1 MAQVR
6 IDPRARAF
14 LASLDA
20 MGWPRMH
27 ERTPAQ
33 ARRDYRLLAN
43 LTSGWQPV
51 ARVRDAI
58 AHDAD
63 RRVRVRVYTPLR
75 GRAPRP
81 LLVYFHGGG
90 FVVGDLETVD
100 GLCRGL
106 ANEAGAVVVSVD
118 YRRAPEHPV
127 PAAQD
132 DALAATRWALRQ
144 ARRLGADPARVAV
157 GGDSAGGTLAAI
169 VAQQLRGDGPSPI
182 GLQVL
187 IYPAMDFTFS
197 QTDRDPLLARLPTW
211 QTVDWFDRHAM
222 SGADRRDPRIS
233 PAFMED
239 LADVPRALIV
249 TAAVDTF
256 AGDARR
262 YAERLRAAGV
272 DVTVADF
279 DGQLHGFVTM
289 DLVFPAARRAR
300 RLVAHAI
307 AEMEPVHA
315 EPLTAAPETIEWS
328 GRGTALGPAA
338 AQLWARN
345 PARLLAQWSATVA
358 QHRLRTAWRRLA

>member
-33 ARRDYRLLAN
+33 ARGDYRLLAN
-43 LTSGWQPV
+43 LTSGWRPV
-51 ARVRDAI
+51 ARVCDAI

-75 GRAPRP
+75 GPAPRP

-169 VAQQLRGDGPSPI
+169 VAQQLRGAI

-187 IYPAMDFTFS
+187 LYPA
-197 QTDRDPLLARLPTW
+197 
-211 QTVDWFDRHAM
+211 
-222 SGADRRDPRIS
+222 ADDS
-233 PAFMED
+233 
-239 LADVPRALIV
+239 
-249 TAAVDTF
+249 F

-262 YAERLRAAGV
+262 YAERLRGAGV

-289 DLVFPAARRAR
+289 DLIFPAARRAR
-300 RLVAHAI
+300 RLVAHAL

-315 EPLTAAPETIEWS
+315 QPLTAAPEPIEWS

>member
-1 MAQVR
+1 MAHVR
-6 IDPRARAF
+6 IDPRARAL
-14 LASLDA
+14 LALLDA
-20 MGWPRMH
+20 IGWPRMH
-27 ERTPAQ
+27 DRTPAQ
-33 ARRDYRLLAN
+33 ARRDYQLLAN

-51 ARVRDAI
+51 ARVRDAV

-63 RRVRVRVYTPLR
+63 RRVRVRVYTPRR

-100 GLCRGL
+100 GLSRGL
-106 ANEAGAVVVSVD
+106 ANEAGAVVVGVH

-169 VAQQLRGDGPSPI
+169 VAQQLRGEI

-187 IYPAMDFTFS
+187 LYPATDFTFA

-211 QTVDWFDRHAM
+211 ETVDWFDRHSM
-222 SGADRRDPRIS
+222 VGADRRDPRVS

-239 LADVPRALIV
+239 LAGVPRALIV
-249 TAAVDTF
+249 TAAVDSF
-256 AGDARR
+256 ADDARR
-262 YAERLRAAGV
+262 YAQRLRAAGV
-272 DVTVADF
+272 DVTLADF

-289 DLVFPAARRAR
+289 DLIFPAAKQAR
-300 RLVAHAI
+300 RLVARAV
-307 AEMEPVHA
+307 AEVEPVPPPA
-315 EPLTAAPETIEWS
+315 LTAAPGPIGWS
-328 GRGTALGPAA
+328 GRGAVLGP
-338 AQLWARN
+338 
-345 PARLLAQWSATVA
+345 PVA
-358 QHRLRTAWRRLA
+358 EL

>member
-6 IDPRARAF
+6 IDARARAL

-27 ERTPAQ
+27 ERTAVQ
-33 ARRDYRLLAN
+33 ARRDYQLLAN

-58 AHDAD
+58 ARDAD

-157 GGDSAGGTLAAI
+157 GGDSAGGTLAAM
-169 VAQQLRGDGPSPI
+169 VAQRLRGEI

-187 IYPAMDFTFS
+187 LCPATDFTFA

-211 QTVDWFDRHAM
+211 ETVDWFDRHAM
-222 SGADRRDPRIS
+222 AVADRRDPRIS
-233 PAFMED
+233 PALMKD
-239 LADVPRALIV
+239 LVDVPRALIV
-249 TAAVDTF
+249 TAAVDSF

-289 DLVFPAARRAR
+289 DLIFPAARRAR
-300 RLVAHAI
+300 RLVARGV
-307 AEMEPVHA
+307 AEMEPVPA
-315 EPLTAAPETIEWS
+315 PQPTAVPEPIEWS
-328 GRGTALGPAA
+328 GGNPLGPPA

-345 PARLLAQWSATVA
+345 PARLLTQWSATLA

>member
-1 MAQVR
+1 VAEVR
-6 IDPRARAF
+6 IDPRARMF
-14 LASLDA
+14 LAALDA

-27 ERTPAQ
+27 ERTPAE

-63 RRVRVRVYTPLR
+63 RRVRVRVYTPRR
-75 GRAPRP
+75 GGAPRP

-157 GGDSAGGTLAAI
+157 GGDSAGGTLAAV
-169 VAQQLRGDGPSPI
+169 VAQQLRADGPSPI

-187 IYPAMDFTFS
+187 LYPATDFTFA
-197 QTDRDPLLARLPTW
+197 QTERDPLLARLPTW
-211 QTVDWFDRHAM
+211 ETIDWFGRHSM
-222 SGADRRDPRIS
+222 PDADRRDPRVS
-233 PAFMED
+233 PAFTEN
-239 LADVPRALIV
+239 LADLPRALIV
-249 TAAVDTF
+249 TAAVDSF

-300 RLVAHAI
+300 RLVARTVAG
-307 AEMEPVHA
+307 MEPVRA
-315 EPLTAAPETIEWS
+315 RPLTAAPEPIEWS
-328 GRGTALGPAA
+328 GHRTALGPTA

-345 PARLLAQWSATVA
+345 PARLLAQWSATLA

>member
-1 MAQVR
+1 
-6 IDPRARAF
+6 
-14 LASLDA
+14 
-20 MGWPRMH
+20 MH

-58 AHDAD
+58 SCDAD
-63 RRVRVRVYTPLR
+63 RQARVRVYTPLR

-100 GLCRGL
+100 GLCRSL

-127 PAAQD
+127 PAAQE

-144 ARRLGADPARVAV
+144 ARRLGADPDRVAV
-157 GGDSAGGTLAAI
+157 GGDSAGGTLAAM
-169 VAQQLRGDGPSPI
+169 VAQLLRGEI

-187 IYPAMDFTFS
+187 LYPATDFTFA
-197 QTDRDPLLARLPTW
+197 QTERDPRLARMPTW
-211 QTVDWFDRHAM
+211 DTVDWSDRHAM
-222 SGADRRDPRIS
+222 SGADRRDPRVS

-239 LADVPRALIV
+239 LEDLPRTLIV

-272 DVTVADF
+272 EVTVADF
-279 DGQLHGFVTM
+279 GGQLHGFVTM
-289 DLVFPAARRAR
+289 DLIFPAAKRAR
-300 RLVAHAI
+300 RLVARAL
-307 AEMEPVHA
+307 AEMEPIGA
-315 EPLTAAPETIEWS
+315 RTLTGAPEPIEWR
-328 GRGTALGPAA
+328 GRGAGVGPAG

-345 PARLLAQWSATVA
+345 PARLFAQWSGTVA
-358 QHRLRTAWRRLA
+358 QHRLRTVWRRLA

>member
-1 MAQVR
+1 VAEVR

-14 LASLDA
+14 LAFLDV

-51 ARVRDAI
+51 ACVRDAI
-58 AHDAD
+58 ARDAD

-118 YRRAPEHPV
+118 YRRAPEHPA

-132 DALAATRWALRQ
+132 DALAATRWALRH

-157 GGDSAGGTLAAI
+157 GGDSAGATLAAM
-169 VAQQLRGDGPSPI
+169 VAQQLRDEI
-182 GLQVL
+182 ALQTL
-187 IYPAMDFTFS
+187 IYPATDFTFA
-197 QTDRDPLLARLPTW
+197 QTERDPLLARLPTW
-211 QTVDWFDRHAM
+211 ETVDWFDRHAL
-222 SGADRRDPRIS
+222 SGADRRDPRVS

-239 LADVPRALIV
+239 LADVPRAVIV
-249 TAAVDTF
+249 TAAVDSF

-262 YAERLRAAGV
+262 YAERMRAAGV
-272 DVTVADF
+272 EVTVADF
-279 DGQLHGFVTM
+279 DGQVHGFVTM
-289 DLVFPAARRAR
+289 DLIFPAARRAR
-300 RLVAHAI
+300 RLVAGAV
-307 AEMEPVHA
+307 AGMEPVRA
-315 EPLTAAPETIEWS
+315 RPLTAAPEPIEWS
-328 GRGTALGPAA
+328 GRRAALGSTA

-345 PARLLAQWSATVA
+345 PARMLAQWAATLA

>member
-27 ERTPAQ
+27 ERTPPQ

-63 RRVRVRVYTPLR
+63 RAVRVRVYTPLR

-90 FVVGDLETVD
+90 FVVGDLDTVD

-169 VAQQLRGDGPSPI
+169 VAQQLRGEI

-187 IYPAMDFTFS
+187 LYPATDFTFA
-197 QTDRDPLLARLPTW
+197 QTERDPLLARLPTW
-211 QTVDWFDRHAM
+211 ETVDWFDRHSM

-239 LADVPRALIV
+239 LADVPPALIV
-249 TAAVDTF
+249 TAAVDSF

-262 YAERLRAAGV
+262 YGERLRAAGV

-289 DLVFPAARRAR
+289 DLVFPAAREAR
-300 RLVAHAI
+300 RLVARTVAG
-307 AEMEPVHA
+307 MEPVPA
-315 EPLTAAPETIEWS
+315 RPLTTMPEPIEWS
-328 GRGTALGPAA
+328 GRGAPLGPPA

-345 PARLLAQWSATVA
+345 PARLLAQWSATLA
-358 QHRLRTAWRRLA
+358 HHRLRTAWRKLA

>member
-6 IDPRARAF
+6 IDPRARVF

-20 MGWPRMH
+20 LGWPRMH

-33 ARRDYRLLAN
+33 ARRDYQLLAN
-43 LTSGWQPV
+43 VTSGWQPV
-51 ARVRDAI
+51 ARVRDAV

-169 VAQQLRGDGPSPI
+169 VAQQLRGEI

-187 IYPAMDFTFS
+187 LYPATDFTFA

-211 QTVDWFDRHAM
+211 ETVDWFDRHAM
-222 SGADRRDPRIS
+222 AVADRRDPRIS
-233 PAFMED
+233 PALMED

-249 TAAVDTF
+249 TAAVDSF

-289 DLVFPAARRAR
+289 DLIFPAAKRAR
-300 RLVAHAI
+300 RLVARAV
-307 AEMEPVHA
+307 AEMEPVDA
-315 EPLTAAPETIEWS
+315 RPLTAAPEPIEWS
-328 GRGTALGPAA
+328 GRGAVLGPPA
-338 AQLWARN
+338 AQLWTRN
-345 PARLLAQWSATVA
+345 PARLLAQWSATLA
-358 QHRLRTAWRRLA
+358 QHRLRTAWRRHA